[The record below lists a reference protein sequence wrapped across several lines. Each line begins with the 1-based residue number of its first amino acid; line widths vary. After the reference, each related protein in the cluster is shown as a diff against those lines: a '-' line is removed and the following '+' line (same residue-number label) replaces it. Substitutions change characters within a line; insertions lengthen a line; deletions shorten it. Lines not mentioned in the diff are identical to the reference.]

1 MTTTTKD
8 TIIAECCLDEGRP
21 GKLMD
26 TLTAARSR
34 DPSVRMADVR
44 DWLRR
49 HGERLVG
56 GAGEAST
63 LGVPEEYILKAYE
76 KLLESGKPTA
86 REVHSRAKELAREYL
101 MTKKFTKTQA
111 QQLATDKI
119 KFEDVKDWLEKK
131 QKAEAPPKPSEA
143 SSSSSGQPAPP
154 PAKKE
159 PEPEPLPTAK
169 EQLIAEAY
177 NQYGN
182 FGNVA
187 KTLKA
192 ARLLDRSITR
202 KDVQQ
207 WKDKNHAPLRAHRG
221 LNSYVAKKPKEEYQ
235 MDLMFFR
242 DLDRETEAK
251 YEGALLMVDIFTKY
265 CWATPIRSKETEDIQ
280 TAIEKCIKKMGGK
293 PKSIYHDAET
303 TFTGRDMQQWLVA
316 NNIQPITTLTH
327 APVAERTIR
336 TIKNLL
342 YPRVRHFGNP
352 WWEELPKVLEIYNT
366 EDKHR
371 STGFTPE
378 EAKKKENQDDVRL
391 NLELNRRSGRK
402 YDPIYRGDKV
412 RVVRKKKVNEKENNP
427 PFYPGTWKVTS
438 VGAKEK
444 GRAQGVT
451 NVQVDTADRALP
463 AMKPYLMRHEVVK
476 VPSFAPAPNLTR
488 RGRRPAPAR
497 DQV

>member
-1 MTTTTKD
+1 
-8 TIIAECCLDEGRP
+8 
-21 GKLMD
+21 MD

-34 DPSVRMADVR
+34 DPSFRTADVR
-44 DWLRR
+44 GWLRR

-76 KLLESGKPTA
+76 KLRESGKPTA
-86 REVHSRAKELAREYL
+86 REVHNRAKELAREYL
-101 MTKKFTKTQA
+101 MTKNFTKTQA

-265 CWATPIRSKETEDIQ
+265 CWVTPIRSKETEDIQ

-371 STGFTPE
+371 STGFTPV

-497 DQV
+497 DQA